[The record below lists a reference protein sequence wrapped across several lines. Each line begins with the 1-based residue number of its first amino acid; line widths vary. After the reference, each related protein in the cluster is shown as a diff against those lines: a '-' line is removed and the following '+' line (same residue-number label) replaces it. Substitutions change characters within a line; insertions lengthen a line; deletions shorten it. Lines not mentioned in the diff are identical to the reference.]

1 MNYTNEDE
9 DAFYI
14 WRIKQRLNNLS
25 NKKEFQWTNWHSLGV
40 ICLFGIGCNLP
51 ISNNMQTLKVEGK
64 IYTPAE
70 IVYETPL
77 DSEIKEEKVPQAV
90 FTTIPHESPY
100 KKEKQAVEK
109 VEIQK
114 EETKENFSSPYIT
127 KTTKKEKKTNSEI
140 ALEFFE
146 SKGYTKHHAAAVVGN
161 LICESGLRTK
171 AIGDGGKAYGIAQWH
186 PNRQRR
192 FKHVFGK
199 DIRKANL
206 IEQLEF
212 VHWELN
218 NTEKKA
224 YKKFI
229 ASSNVHDAASLFDKH
244 YERSS
249 GAARKTRISLAKQ
262 LLKTLTD

>member
-9 DAFYI
+9 FYI

-25 NKKEFQWTNWHSLGV
+25 TTKEFKWTNWHSLGI
-40 ICLFGIGCNLP
+40 ICLFGIGINLP
-51 ISNNMQTLKVEGK
+51 IANNMQTLKVEGK
-64 IYTPAE
+64 IYTPTE
-70 IVYETPL
+70 YISETP
-77 DSEIKEEKVPQAV
+77 EIKEEIVPQAI

-100 KKEKQAVEK
+100 KEEKQVVEK
-109 VEIQK
+109 VKIQK
-114 EETKENFSSPYIT
+114 EETKETFSSPYIT
-127 KTTKKEKKTNSEI
+127 KINKKEKKTNSEI

-161 LICESGLRTK
+161 LICESGLRTN

-249 GAARKTRISLAKQ
+249 GAARKTRISLAKK